1 MTGKSKTLIVI
12 LAFITM
18 VVGAF
23 TFKVMRQKPAMP
35 TQSVNEIAKGLDIEA
50 VIYPKAKQLP
60 DFTMTAHTNTA
71 FTQQEL
77 LGKWS
82 IVFFGFTF
90 CPDICPTTMASLGEI
105 ADNIPNDVAAQ
116 TQFVFVSVDP
126 ERDTVEQ
133 LAGYVPFFNEEF
145 IGVVGSAEQ
154 LEVFSKSL
162 GAVYVKVPF
171 GDSYQMQ
178 HTGRVFIINP
188 QGQRFGIFAEDHS
201 NPGVLDVATMTN
213 DLTKIVQNF

>member
-1 MTGKSKTLIVI
+1 MTGIQKTVVAL
-12 LAFITM
+12 LAFITI

-23 TFKVMRQKPAMP
+23 TFKTLRTNAEP
-35 TQSVNEIAKGLDIEA
+35 DIQA
-50 VIYPKAKQLP
+50 VVYPKPKQLP
-60 DFTMTAHTNTA
+60 EFSMMAHTNTE
-71 FTQQEL
+71 FTEQNL

-105 ADNIPNDVAAQ
+105 ADNLPSEIAEQ

-133 LAGYVPFFNEEF
+133 LSQYIPFFNEEF
-145 IGVVGSAEQ
+145 IGLVGTSDQ
-154 LEVFSKSL
+154 LEIFSKSL

-188 QGQRFGIFAEDHS
+188 QGQRFGIFAEDHT
-201 NPGVLDVATMTN
+201 NPGILDVATMTS
-213 DLTKIVQNF
+213 DLTQIIRHY